1 MKGSSGEWKK
11 ADDRPLSETNTGI
24 KKNTGGRKNRKKYN
38 VGGYVTRDGEVH
50 EGEYVVK
57 ESIVKKVGVTSIE
70 NVIKTMMQ
78 TSTKQIKQNPLK
90 IISVME
96 GMAQEFAP
104 MGEQIPGMINETI
117 KESKL
122 GTVSKKVT
130 KEMIEKMENTLT
142 VLKEQTDYEEQ
153 KGNTLIISAP
163 QPSRPSVMG
172 GGGGTTVIPIGQ
184 SGKTA
189 LNRYVN
195 AVIQKALY

>member
-1 MKGSSGEWKK
+1 
-11 ADDRPLSETNTGI
+11 
-24 KKNTGGRKNRKKYN
+24 
-38 VGGYVTRDGEVH
+38 
-50 EGEYVVK
+50 
-57 ESIVKKVGVTSIE
+57 
-70 NVIKTMMQ
+70 MMQ
-78 TSTKQIKQNPLK
+78 SSSKENISNMMQSFVKNVQKNPNK
-90 IISVME
+90 VISMME
-96 GMAQEFAP
+96 GMSKEFAP
-104 MGEQIPGMINETI
+104 IGEQLPAMINETI
-117 KESKL
+117 KQSKL

-195 AVIQKALY
+195 TLIQKTLY

>member
-1 MKGSSGEWKK
+1 
-11 ADDRPLSETNTGI
+11 
-24 KKNTGGRKNRKKYN
+24 
-38 VGGYVTRDGEVH
+38 
-50 EGEYVVK
+50 
-57 ESIVKKVGVTSIE
+57 
-70 NVIKTMMQ
+70 
-78 TSTKQIKQNPLK
+78 
-90 IISVME
+90 ME
-96 GMAQEFAP
+96 GMSKQFAP
-104 MGEQIPGMINETI
+104 MGEQLPSLINETI

-122 GTVSKKVT
+122 GTVSEKIT

-172 GGGGTTVIPIGQ
+172 GGGGTTIIPIGE

-195 AVIQKALY
+195 TLIQKTLY